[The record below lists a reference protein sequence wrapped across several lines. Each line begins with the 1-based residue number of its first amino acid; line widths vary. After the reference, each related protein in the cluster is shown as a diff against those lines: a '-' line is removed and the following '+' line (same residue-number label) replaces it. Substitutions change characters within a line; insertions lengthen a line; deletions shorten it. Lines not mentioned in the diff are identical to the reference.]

1 MTPTTRPRRADA
13 RRNHDLLLAAA
24 RKVFAEQGPSAP
36 LDDIAR
42 AAGVGNATLYR
53 HFPSRQDLIVA
64 VYADEAEALRAR
76 GEELLATEPA
86 GDALFGWLAT
96 FVEHVAGK
104 RELALTLPGDHETL
118 FHRWHEGM
126 HETAAALVE
135 RAKRAGELRP
145 DVAEPD
151 LLTMANGIALSTT
164 DPQRRARLLVLLR
177 TGAC

>member
-1 MTPTTRPRRADA
+1 MEQTTKLRRADA

-24 RKVFAEQGPSAP
+24 KQVFTEQGPGAP
-36 LDDIAR
+36 LDDVAR

-64 VYADEAEALRAR
+64 VYADEVDDLCAR
-76 GEELLATEPA
+76 GEQLLGAEPA

-96 FVEHVAGK
+96 FIEHVAGK
-104 RELALTLPGDHETL
+104 RDLALSLPGDRETL
-118 FHRWHEGM
+118 FHRWHSAM

-135 RAKRAGELRP
+135 QAKQAGDLRA

-151 LLTMANGIALSTT
+151 LITMANGIALSTS
-164 DPQRRARLLVLLR
+164 DAQRRARLLVLVR
-177 TGAC
+177 TGVC